1 MNWLA
6 VVLAAVS
13 GDPAPSVPPDDDL
26 LAILRAQ
33 PQVVGIALAL
43 LGFIPLLVGWSL
55 VRWASALLTG
65 ALTVAVVVVCCHGR
79 MDSALVWTAALS
91 AGALMGFV
99 GFFLVQAIVAVQVA
113 AMAGTLVLTGM
124 QHSLPTMPMLTLI
137 AVVLTGALGA
147 VVGWRTAPYLVIAQC
162 VLNGFLVILA
172 GMIVIVKPTG
182 AELGWLALAVA
193 VITILPGLL
202 VQLRA
207 HAREG
212 RWDG

>member
-33 PQVVGIALAL
+33 PQMVGIALAL

-65 ALTVAVVVVCCHGR
+65 TLTVAVVVVCCHGR

-124 QHSLPTMPMLTLI
+124 QHSLPTMPMLKVPI
-137 AVVLTGALGA
+137 HVL
-147 VVGWRTAPYLVIAQC
+147 
-162 VLNGFLVILA
+162 
-172 GMIVIVKPTG
+172 
-182 AELGWLALAVA
+182 
-193 VITILPGLL
+193 
-202 VQLRA
+202 
-207 HAREG
+207 ARLMD
-212 RWDG
+212 R